1 MGIKRYTLLSVV
13 YLFAVGLYVYSF
25 NGNSYTLSIY
35 KFSLNLPIAIWI
47 IVPTIILFIASIS
60 HMIYYSI
67 KDFFNNRAIKKDYDT
82 FINVSK
88 SSIFGEKSNLKFKTD
103 FFKIPGL
110 VLSTLNYAS
119 KHDIE
124 NLENEELKE
133 CYRTVDKVRDGE
145 PEDLK
150 KYKISE
156 NNELFIKNE
165 ENKLK
170 ADPKYAYTILKKCDD
185 LSSNLC
191 KKAYHELLNIASFAE
206 IKKYSFPID
215 KEIFRRMMERYLDP
229 EDNFEI
235 DINSIKQML
244 EQFNANSE
252 DYLEL
257 AEEIRVK
264 LSPDEL
270 IDLFSKLYNEKG
282 QIAANAYIFTLY
294 ELQMI
299 DKVREILDNSEEE
312 DFLKFKTLLFLRDHG
327 KNINTVKFLKV

>member
-1 MGIKRYTLLSVV
+1 MGIRRYALLSVI

-25 NGNSYTLSIY
+25 NGNSYALSIY
-35 KFSLNLPIAIWI
+35 KFSLNLPIAVWI
-47 IVPTIILFIASIS
+47 IVPSIILFIASIS
-60 HMIYYSI
+60 HLMYYSI
-67 KDFFNNRAIKKDYDT
+67 KDFFNKRAIKKDYDT
-82 FINVSK
+82 FINVTK

-103 FFKIPGL
+103 FFKTPGF
-110 VLSTLNYAS
+110 VLSTLNYAKKS
-119 KHDIE
+119 DIE
-124 NLENEELKE
+124 DLENEDLKE
-133 CYRTVDKVRDGE
+133 CYRIVDKIREGE
-145 PEDLK
+145 PEDIK

-156 NNELFIKNE
+156 DNELFIKNE

-170 ADPKYAYTILKKCDD
+170 ADPKYAYTILKKCSD
-185 LSSNLC
+185 LESEIC
-191 KKAYHELLNIASFAE
+191 KKAYYELLNIATFAE

-215 KEIFRRMMERYLDP
+215 KDIFRRMMERYLDP

-235 DINSIKQML
+235 DIASMKQML

-257 AEEIRVK
+257 AEEIRVR

-270 IDLFSKLYNEKG
+270 IDLFSNLYNEKG

-299 DKVREILDNSEEE
+299 DKVREILDNSDEE

-327 KNINTVKFLKV
+327 KNIDTVKFLKV